1 MPPSKPSKS
10 QADVDYETVSAQADR
25 IGLEDKDKED
35 FVHKLMTGF
44 GYKAK
49 RTYYQEEATN
59 PEGGG
64 GGGFFSRS
72 SSPSDDGDSG
82 GLFG

>member
-1 MPPSKPSKS
+1 MPPSKPQKS
-10 QADVDYETVSAQADR
+10 QAEADFERVSADADR
-25 IGLEDKDKED
+25 IGLVDKDKDD
-35 FVHKLMTGF
+35 FVHKIMTGF

-49 RTYYQEEATN
+49 RTYFQEEATN

-72 SSPSDDGDSG
+72 SSPEPGDDGG
-82 GLFG
+82 IF